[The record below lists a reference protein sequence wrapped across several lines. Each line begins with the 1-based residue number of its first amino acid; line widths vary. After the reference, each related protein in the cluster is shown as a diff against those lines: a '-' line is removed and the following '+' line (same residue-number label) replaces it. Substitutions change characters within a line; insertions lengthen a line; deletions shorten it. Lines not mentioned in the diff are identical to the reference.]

1 MFKLN
6 EIQKKFVELAL
17 KVFNKD
23 TLTRGDIKTL
33 VKKFCNQGFNIYNL
47 KSKYLEF
54 AKNKIPLWSRFG
66 VDITE
71 YKYMRYIFML

>member
-33 VKKFCNQGFNIYNL
+33 VKDHLNIDSRTFMCL
-47 KSKYLEF
+47 CFRLF
-54 AKNKIPLWSRFG
+54 ARMHAFH
-66 VDITE
+66 E
-71 YKYMRYIFML
+71 YRHF

>member
-33 VKKFCNQGFNIYNL
+33 VKDHLNIDSRTSRCLCL
-47 KSKYLEF
+47 KLLLECKHFINIVISKQSVSLVND
-54 AKNKIPLWSRFG
+54 K
-66 VDITE
+66 
-71 YKYMRYIFML
+71 